1 MNSNCTKGSNHVQ
14 FYNRLIDIL
23 RISLSIVVV
32 LLFSVFTL
40 IPTIDIF
47 EAILIVVLLLFDLL
61 GYSRRLSSKSV
72 IIYYVSWM
80 LIAVGVV
87 YEGQIGLYFWSPLV
101 IIFTL
106 KAGVLALSYLKF
118 KRLYVTKTVLGYI
131 WLTSFVLYLIELI
144 INSTHGLG
152 SLCVNLAFFSVVEH
166 VLLILVQR
174 KQRVFVPSVL
184 SLAWKKSKND

>member
-1 MNSNCTKGSNHVQ
+1 
-14 FYNRLIDIL
+14 
-23 RISLSIVVV
+23 
-32 LLFSVFTL
+32 
-40 IPTIDIF
+40 
-47 EAILIVVLLLFDLL
+47 
-61 GYSRRLSSKSV
+61 
-72 IIYYVSWM
+72 M